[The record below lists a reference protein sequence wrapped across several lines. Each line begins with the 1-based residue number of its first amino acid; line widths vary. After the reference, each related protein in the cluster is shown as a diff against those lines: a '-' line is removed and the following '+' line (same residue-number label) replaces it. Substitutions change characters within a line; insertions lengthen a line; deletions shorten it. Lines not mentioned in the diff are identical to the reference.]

1 MVGMAPTAVPGR
13 FVGQALALD
22 QGLGLAGLL
31 LGGLACRLALGA
43 RGFLALEPLAMLLA
57 GGIAALEAVEF
68 AQRDKT
74 RPGRMPIGR
83 VVVVEGKEGIFEVVG
98 ELGVAP

>member
-1 MVGMAPTAVPGR
+1 
-13 FVGQALALD
+13 
-22 QGLGLAGLL
+22 
-31 LGGLACRLALGA
+31 
-43 RGFLALEPLAMLLA
+43 MLLA